1 MQVTAV
7 DSAIHSNVP
16 ASILQALS
24 QLRLEDSTAI
34 LNLESDSPEDRAAR
48 HVDSATAASIQ
59 GMSEIR
65 NAFLAAMKVGELVQ
79 SQSLFDAIQ

>member
-34 LNLESDSPEDRAAR
+34 LNLPSDSPDDRSAR
-48 HVDSATAASIQ
+48 HVDSATAESIQ

-79 SQSLFDAIQ
+79 NQSLFDSIQ